1 MHGCMHDACH
11 NYYAKQGGKV
21 VSETVENKKKVMK
34 KIIAKLHS
42 GVPPSEVKETF
53 KRVLGSISPLEI
65 ANIEQELI
73 KEGMPRKEIQRLC
86 DVHLAVFR
94 EQLEKQK
101 LEVPLG
107 HPISILT
114 EEHKILLQLSE
125 RLNIIVNRIQEASNV
140 GDVADE
146 AKQLKHIAEEL
157 LDAEKHYLREENVLF
172 PFLEK
177 HGITEPPAVMWIEH
191 NQIRDTKKQLYG
203 IVKNYSAI
211 SFQDFRKQLG
221 ETAKSLGNI
230 LPSHFFKENNILFPT
245 ALRVVTDEEWKDIR
259 KEFDEIGY
267 CCFTPQHLTE
277 ISPTEEI
284 EKPKTETIIAPKG
297 MLQFETGVLS
307 KEEVE
312 AILDSLPVD
321 ISFVDRED
329 RVKYFNKAEERIF
342 VRTKAVLGRKVQL
355 CHPQKSFHIVNK
367 ILETFKAGK
376 KDVAEFWIQKDNS
389 LIHIRYFAVR
399 DRNRKYLGTMEV
411 TQNITDIK
419 KIKGEKRLLD
429 WKG

>member
-1 MHGCMHDACH
+1 M
-11 NYYAKQGGKV
+11 
-21 VSETVENKKKVMK
+21 SETAENKKKIMK
-34 KIIAKLHS
+34 KIIAQLHS
-42 GVPPSEVKETF
+42 GTPVSEVKEIF
-53 KRVLGSISPLEI
+53 KRVLGGIGPLEI
-65 ANIEQELI
+65 AKIEQELI

-114 EEHKILLQLSE
+114 EEHKILLQLSKK
-125 RLNIIVNRIQEASNV
+125 LNTIVNRIQEESHV

-146 AKQLKHIAEEL
+146 AKQLKHIVEEL

-191 NQIRDTKKQLYG
+191 NQIRDTKKQLYS

-277 ISPTEEI
+277 MSPTEEV

-321 ISFVDRED
+321 ISFVDKED

-355 CHPQKSFHIVNK
+355 CHPQKSVHIVDK
-367 ILETFKAGK
+367 ILEAFKAGK
-376 KDVAEFWIQKDNS
+376 KDAAEFWIQKDTS
-389 LIHIRYFAVR
+389 LVHIRYFAVR
-399 DRNRKYLGTMEV
+399 DRSGKYLGTMEV
-411 TQNITDIK
+411 TQDITDIK
-419 KIKGEKRLLD
+419 KIKGQKRLLD